1 MILGD
6 TDTLVERMLDKVMVG
21 VRDINDEN
29 DEKNTLV
36 ESRISILGLILNENI
51 LLLVGVTI
59 ICITVVILSKSNALL
74 IKN

>member
-29 DEKNTLV
+29 DEKNMLV

>member
-74 IKN
+74 IRN